1 MTPRISSNLLLLFS
15 RARGLWAG
23 LPLFWKIQISAWVIL
38 AVVSFPLK
46 VSYFGSVSLAL
57 LVTILREPFG
67 LLATCGFR
75 LLYRRIDLHLNQP
88 IRLLLWVVPICFAAG
103 AVDFLYSETILHYG
117 WGITSEQPA
126 GLFYLRSLLY
136 FSWTFLYFWIRD
148 YLAVQA
154 RLAELAKAEA
164 AAREAELLMLRA
176 QVSPHFLFNSLN
188 AILANLTR
196 QPAAVETI
204 VLGLSD
210 YFRYSLR
217 NRNSASV
224 TIGEEFDAMSSYLSV
239 EKARFRDSVEI
250 ETAIDPDVRSVQV
263 PGVFLQPLLENALH
277 YSMKTSPL
285 PRKIS
290 VKVGRSVQGE
300 LTLEVT
306 HSGKWVDP
314 PAKDQPDGEAGNGLT
329 TLKRRLVLLYPN
341 CHTFT
346 AGPNAAGDQVT
357 VRINLSLP
365 DIVEVLA

>member
-1 MTPRISSNLLLLFS
+1 M
-15 RARGLWAG
+15 
-23 LPLFWKIQISAWVIL
+23 IL
-38 AVVSFPLK
+38 AVASFPLK
-46 VSYFGSVSLAL
+46 VSYFGSVYLAL

-75 LLYRRIDLHLNQP
+75 FLYRQLDLRLNQP
-88 IRLLLWVVPICFAAG
+88 VRLLVWVVPICFATG
-103 AVDFLYSETILHYG
+103 AVDFFYSETILHYG
-117 WGITSEQPA
+117 WGITSEQPV

-164 AAREAELLMLRA
+164 AAREAEFLMLRA
-176 QVSPHFLFNSLN
+176 QVSPHFLFNSFN

-196 QPAAVETI
+196 HPAAVEAI

-210 YFRYSLR
+210 YFRFSLR
-217 NRNSASV
+217 HRNSASV

-277 YSMKTSPL
+277 YSLKTSPL
-285 PRKIS
+285 PRKIF
-290 VKVGRSVQGE
+290 VKVGRSALGG
-300 LTLEVT
+300 LSIEVT
-306 HSGKWVDP
+306 NSGKWVDP
-314 PAKDQPDGEAGNGLT
+314 PANGQPDGEGGNGLT
-329 TLKRRLVLLYPN
+329 TLKRRLALLYPDS
-341 CHTFT
+341 HTLS
-346 AGPNAAGDQVT
+346 AGSNAAGDQVT
-357 VRINLSLP
+357 VRIDLSSP
-365 DIVEVLA
+365 DTVEVPA